1 MEGRQHEKF
10 WTLFGYEMKK
20 IWKRKLA
27 WEIIALAAGF
37 CVYTELTSL
46 GSSRAGATFIA
57 ADENGI
63 EISQYLSARE
73 QNERTLEGSRDRKS
87 VG

>member
-1 MEGRQHEKF
+1 MKNF

-46 GSSRAGATFIA
+46 
-57 ADENGI
+57 
-63 EISQYLSARE
+63 
-73 QNERTLEGSRDRKS
+73 
-87 VG
+87 